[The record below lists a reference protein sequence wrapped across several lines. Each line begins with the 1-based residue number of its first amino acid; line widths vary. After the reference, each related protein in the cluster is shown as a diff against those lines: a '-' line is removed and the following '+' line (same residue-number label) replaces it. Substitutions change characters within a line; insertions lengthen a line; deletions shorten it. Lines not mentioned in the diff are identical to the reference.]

1 MTFFEMKLFTETLL
15 NDLTAQ
21 AAASPRRRAHHTIH
35 ASAADP
41 IQRFFVV
48 ANEGTYFRPHM
59 HLTKSELAIAVRGRF
74 DIVTFDE
81 HGHVLDRFAFGT
93 GTENFAYEMAPG
105 TWHTLVTLTDGS
117 AFLEVKQG
125 PYDPA
130 VAVDFAPWAP
140 SEGSDAV
147 PRLLSWLRTAEV
159 GTIFTG

>member
-1 MTFFEMKLFTETLL
+1 MKLFTDTLL
-15 NDLTAQ
+15 DELSSQ
-21 AAASPRRRAHHTIH
+21 ASASPRRRAHHTIH

-48 ANEGTYFRPHM
+48 ANEGSYFRPHL
-59 HLTKSELAIAVRGRF
+59 HLTKAELAIVVRGRF
-74 DIVTFDE
+74 DVVTFDE
-81 HGHVLDRFAFGT
+81 SGQVLDRYGLGAGT
-93 GTENFAYEMAPG
+93 PNFAYETPPG

-140 SEGSDAV
+140 SEGDAAV
-147 PRLLSWLRTAEV
+147 PRLLEWLRTAKV
-159 GTIFTG
+159 GSIFER